1 MWDAW
6 WLVFPLG
13 IVTGVCLSYI
23 VRSWR
28 QAWKRT
34 KVSTDKLRAELRERG

>member
-6 WLVFPLG
+6 WLMFPLG
-13 IVTGVCLSYI
+13 ILTGVSLSYN
-23 VRSWR
+23 VYSWR
-28 QAWKRT
+28 VAWKRA